1 MNLTRF
7 SCRFKVMDDE
17 FGRDDL
23 AAWACFRL
31 DRLQTGFR
39 LIHLFDA
46 GGVQSKGVL
55 LVRVT
60 KNFVDE
66 TPPPSKKEESL
77 DAVVEEVKKLQ
88 A

>member
-1 MNLTRF
+1 
-7 SCRFKVMDDE
+7 MDDE

-31 DRLQTGFR
+31 DRLATGFR

-46 GGVQSKGVL
+46 QGVQSKGVL

-60 KNFVDE
+60 KKFVVE
-66 TPPPSKKEESL
+66 TPPPSAKE
-77 DAVVEEVKKLQ
+77 AVVGKKSAAVAVEGAAKKL
-88 A
+88 AA

>member
-1 MNLTRF
+1 
-7 SCRFKVMDDE
+7 MDDE

-46 GGVQSKGVL
+46 EGVQSKGVL

-60 KNFVDE
+60 KNFVVE
-66 TPPPSKKEESL
+66 TPPRAKGEEQQKGPEAL
-77 DAVVEEVKKLQ
+77 VQEVQKLST
-88 A
+88 

>member
-1 MNLTRF
+1 
-7 SCRFKVMDDE
+7 MDDE

-31 DRLQTGFR
+31 DRLQTGYR

-46 GGVQSKGVL
+46 EGVQSKGVL

-60 KNFVDE
+60 KNFVVE
-66 TPPPSKKEESL
+66 TPPASSAPTSKDKSL
-77 DAVVEEVKKLQ
+77 DAVVEEVKKLET
-88 A
+88 